1 MVAPVAQHV
10 HNAHDAPALQLAQAG
25 ANVRAGHSQR
35 LGNFVGGEG
44 PRRNEQQR
52 VHLRHGAVDAP
63 AGAHFTPMENELLGH
78 GGQGIVCGFCMY
90 AHFCTFSTFRN
101 YQNNCSVVKRFFGGS
116 GRPTSLY
123 FTEANLRADQCASRW
138 PLRQW
143 CWVTTAINS

>member
-1 MVAPVAQHV
+1 
-10 HNAHDAPALQLAQAG
+10 
-25 ANVRAGHSQR
+25 
-35 LGNFVGGEG
+35 
-44 PRRNEQQR
+44 
-52 VHLRHGAVDAP
+52 
-63 AGAHFTPMENELLGH
+63 GH

-90 AHFCTFSTFRN
+90 AHFCTFSIFRN

-138 PLRQW
+138 PPSWHTPTPHSVNYTVLLFGPRDGCWPLRQW